1 MLAVVVAPE
10 MTPWLDQLR
19 EVIPDVALLVWVVC
33 RRSPLRL
40 HRGSINPAAIIA
52 RIRGA
57 DLRGTGS
64 GNPGATN
71 AGRVMGWKVGVL
83 VGSLDLLKGYL
94 PVILVAVV
102 AGDGPARVAGLLAVI
117 GHITSPWLRGRGGK
131 GVATALGAILAV
143 RPVWALPVLAVF
155 GVVVGL
161 TRNVGLASVCGALA
175 LVPAALLF
183 RYDNVDLLFAV
194 ALAGIICVR
203 HSRNL
208 RQIVDALRGRQGSR
222 AAEHDPIHT
231 PASLT
236 VVHSR
241 RPDRRAPRAPDLAS
255 RGAAPVRLDPA
266 AGSHRRADPAD
277 GARRDERSHPARCRA
292 GGRGASSAPGASGW
306 GGRRTRPRRHR
317 RRRGAPGRVA
327 DVAGAGRR
335 RERVGRLGGR
345 AVRRGPSPSI
355 AVPPASAEPEVVVQ
369 VVGTVR
375 RPGLVRL
382 PAGARVGDAIA
393 AAGGLRS
400 GRSAGL
406 LNLARRVVD
415 GEQIAV
421 GVTAPPRRPRRPGPP
436 GRAPPGRRSP
446 AGST

>member
-1 MLAVVVAPE
+1 

-19 EVIPDVALLVWVVC
+19 EVIPDVALLVWVYAAAALFGYIV
-33 RRSPLRL
+33 
-40 HRGSINPAAIIA
+40 GSINPAAIIA

-94 PVILVAVV
+94 PVILVALV

-208 RQIVDALRGRQGSR
+208 RQIVDALRGRQG
-222 AAEHDPIHT
+222 I
-231 PASLT
+231 
-236 VVHSR
+236 
-241 RPDRRAPRAPDLAS
+241 PRS
-255 RGAAPVRLDPA
+255 
-266 AGSHRRADPAD
+266 
-277 GARRDERSHPARCRA
+277 
-292 GGRGASSAPGASGW
+292 
-306 GGRRTRPRRHR
+306 
-317 RRRGAPGRVA
+317 
-327 DVAGAGRR
+327 
-335 RERVGRLGGR
+335 
-345 AVRRGPSPSI
+345 
-355 AVPPASAEPEVVVQ
+355 
-369 VVGTVR
+369 
-375 RPGLVRL
+375 
-382 PAGARVGDAIA
+382 
-393 AAGGLRS
+393 
-400 GRSAGL
+400 
-406 LNLARRVVD
+406 
-415 GEQIAV
+415 
-421 GVTAPPRRPRRPGPP
+421 
-436 GRAPPGRRSP
+436 
-446 AGST
+446 